1 MKTAIVYYSMS
12 GNTRTVAERLAKELC
27 ADLIEI
33 QPVKEYP
40 SEGARKFIWGGMKAV
55 MGEKPKLQP
64 YGFSG
69 GYDRIIIGTPVWA
82 SNISPP
88 IRSFICQNGNAL
100 KKAKSIAAVIC
111 YAGGGADKAIEKLK
125 KLLGVESLEAEL
137 ILVDPNNKPSPENE
151 AKIEEFCNKLN
162 KA

>member
-1 MKTAIVYYSMS
+1 MKTAVVYYSMS
-12 GNTRTVAERLAKELC
+12 GNTSLVAERIAKELS

-64 YGFSG
+64 YDFSG
-69 GYDRIIIGTPVWA
+69 GYDRVIIGTPVWA

-88 IRSFICQNGNAL
+88 IRSFICRNREAL
-100 KKAKSIAAVIC
+100 KAAGSVAAVIC

-125 KLLGVESLEAEL
+125 KLLGVDSLEAEL
-137 ILVDPNNKPSPENE
+137 ILVDPKDKPSQENE
-151 AKIEEFCNKLN
+151 EKIEEFCNKLN

>member
-12 GNTRTVAERLAKELC
+12 GNTKAVAEKI
-27 ADLIEI
+27 ADKLGAETIEI
-33 QPVKEYP
+33 RPVKEYP

-64 YGFSG
+64 YDFSG
-69 GYDRIIIGTPVWA
+69 GYDRIILGTPVWA

-88 IRSFICQNGNAL
+88 IRSFICQNEEAL
-100 KKAKSIAAVIC
+100 KAAKSVAAVIC

-125 KLLGVESLEAEL
+125 KLLGIESLEAEL
-137 ILVDPNNKPSPENE
+137 ILVDPKDKPSDENE
-151 AKIEEFCNKLN
+151 DKIKEFCNKLN
-162 KA
+162 KT